1 MNWDESFE
9 NGELSS
15 VILPFRWN
23 PFAVRRIHDL
33 FHCERCGKCCHY
45 NRVPVTQVDVDRAP
59 EIAPYVEREGD
70 KGYLI
75 TKGGC
80 PFLTDEGCSIY
91 ERRPDVCWLYP
102 LQTPITFEGQERLV
116 IRVRC
121 KAALSVVKRVYE
133 LEKPRVLEARQQD
146 SSSTGA
152 WSITQREGSLR
163 EK

>member
-1 MNWDESFE
+1 MDWDKAYEDKE
-9 NGELSS
+9 YSS
-15 VILPFRWN
+15 IVLPYKWH
-23 PFAVRRIHDL
+23 PYSVRKVQDL
-33 FHCERCGKCCHY
+33 FHCERCGECCKY
-45 NRVPVTQVDVDRAP
+45 DRVPISKQDIDRAP
-59 EIAPYVEREGD
+59 EIMPYVQAIDGKE
-70 KGYLI
+70 YLI

-80 PFLTDEGCSIY
+80 PFLKGGCSIY

-102 LQTPITFEGQERLV
+102 LQSPVTFENTERMV
-116 IRVRC
+116 IRLRC